1 MYRIREVNAQEE
13 DVSEVLD
20 DLHRLTFFGSA
31 PLPDFDLGHWWLAFQ
46 GAEPVAFAGL
56 VQSKFRVSLSCGSDQ
71 QALGPI
77 VAAPLVA
84 GCCLARPAERMA
96 MHRF

>member
-31 PLPDFDLGHWWLAFQ
+31 PLL
-46 GAEPVAFAGL
+46 
-56 VQSKFRVSLSCGSDQ
+56 
-71 QALGPI
+71 
-77 VAAPLVA
+77 
-84 GCCLARPAERMA
+84 
-96 MHRF
+96 